1 MRGLTDAKRGRKPK
15 DPTRTEM
22 ACHRAEVGKLGEK
35 LDIANELIE
44 AQGKVWAL
52 PGRCPAGAPNRTRF
66 MITLEERVEP
76 I

>member
-1 MRGLTDAKRGRKPK
+1 
-15 DPTRTEM
+15 M